1 MKRAKFY
8 KLIIGILAAM
18 NIVTLV
24 FFLLSQP
31 QYDKRDLSLSDHLAL
46 TGKAKIE
53 VKQLEQEHHKQK
65 RKLIGLDQKL
75 HRKLFEF
82 VGSEASHESTLR
94 KLNENKE
101 EIERMTFN
109 FFHQVAAYCN
119 KNQKIKLRKLI
130 FKHLSALHPKE
141 RSKKHPKR

>member
-8 KLIIGILAAM
+8 QLIIGILATM

-24 FFLLSQP
+24 FFLSSQP
-31 QYDKRDLSLSDHLAL
+31 QYKGDLSLSDHLAL
-46 TGKAKIE
+46 TGKAKTE

-82 VGSEASHESTLR
+82 VGSEDSHESTLR
-94 KLNENKE
+94 KLNENKK

-109 FFHQVAAYCN
+109 FFDQVAAYCN

-130 FKHLSALHPKE
+130 FKHLSALHPKG